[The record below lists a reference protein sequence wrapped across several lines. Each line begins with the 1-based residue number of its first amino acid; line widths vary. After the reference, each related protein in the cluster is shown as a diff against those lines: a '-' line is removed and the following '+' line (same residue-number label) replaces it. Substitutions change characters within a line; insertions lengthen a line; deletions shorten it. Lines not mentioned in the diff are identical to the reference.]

1 MMKPLLIVIIVF
13 SIAAGEPLRA
23 TAVHKTQLKVP
34 SEYRVEKAERREWK
48 QGEVRVILYAR
59 EFRQGNAVYIEI
71 IPEKSIMSSAK
82 ISCWYENRKIFI
94 TRTDWGLRGLFGI
107 QPEEKPGE
115 KKITVK
121 IESEEITAFNY
132 FHFSIGDTKFPVY
145 RRRLKLGKYSNL
157 SYLKKPEV
165 ISFIRRSTAKKKEAF
180 SQLGPDMLDSFLAHP
195 RNRHYITSPFWA
207 KRLYYRF
214 KIKRGRR
221 IPLKPKVNIHRG
233 LDLRGKRGE
242 PVFAIASGRV
252 VLAEELF
259 YEGNFIVIDH
269 GNRIFSYYMHQDSIA
284 VKPGQK
290 VRGGDLIG
298 SVGSTGI
305 STAAHLH
312 VSLIINGVQV
322 DPLSILPIPI
332 RE

>member
-1 MMKPLLIVIIVF
+1 MRRAILATVIVF
-13 SIAAGEPLRA
+13 SFAAGIPLLA
-23 TAVHKTQLKVP
+23 DEAHSTKPKVP
-34 SEYRVEKAERREWK
+34 PGYMVEKAERREWSY
-48 QGEVRVILYAR
+48 GEIRVILHAR
-59 EFRQGNAVYIEI
+59 KFRQGNAACIEI
-71 IPEKSIMSSAK
+71 IPEKSITNEK

-94 TRTDWGLRGLFGI
+94 TPTDWGFRGLFGI
-107 QPEEKPGE
+107 PPEEKPGG

-121 IESEEITAFNY
+121 IESEERTAFNY
-132 FHFSIGDTKFPVY
+132 FHFSIGDTRFPVY

-157 SYLKKPEV
+157 TYLKKPEV
-165 ISFIRRSTAKKKEAF
+165 ISFIRRSTAKKKKAF
-180 SQLGPDMLDSFLAHP
+180 SQLGPDMLDSSLAHP

-214 KIKRGRR
+214 KIKHGKR
-221 IPLKPKVNIHRG
+221 IPVKPKVNIHRG

-259 YEGNFIVIDH
+259 YEGNFTVIDH
-269 GNRIFSYYMHQDSIA
+269 GNRVFSYYMHQDSIA
-284 VKPGQK
+284 VRLGQK
-290 VRGGDLIG
+290 VHGGELIG

>member
-1 MMKPLLIVIIVF
+1 MKHLLIIMMAF
-13 SIAAGEPLRA
+13 SITAGEPLRA
-23 TAVHKTQLKVP
+23 AAVHKTQLKVP
-34 SEYRVEKAERREWK
+34 SGYRVEKAERREWK
-48 QGEVRVILYAR
+48 QGEIRITLYAR
-59 EFRQGNAVYIEI
+59 EFRQGNAVYIEL
-71 IPEKSIMSSAK
+71 IPEKSIMHAK
-82 ISCWYENRKIFI
+82 ISCWYENKKIFI
-94 TRTDWGLRGLFGI
+94 TRTDWGFRGLFGI
-107 QPEEKPGE
+107 PSEEKPGE
-115 KKITVK
+115 KKITVS

-132 FHFSIGDTKFPVY
+132 FHFNIGDTRFPVY

-165 ISFIRRSTAKKKEAF
+165 VSFIRRSTAKKRKAF
-180 SQLGPDMLDSFLAHP
+180 SQRGPDMLDSFLAHP

-214 KIKRGRR
+214 KIKRGKR
-221 IPLKPKVNIHRG
+221 IPVKSKVRIHRG

-259 YEGNFIVIDH
+259 YEGNFTVIDH
-269 GNRIFSYYMHQDSIA
+269 GNRIFSYYMHQDSIS
-284 VKPGQK
+284 VKPGQIVK
-290 VRGGDLIG
+290 GGDLIG